1 MFSKIGYC
9 YCYENYIIIIMEVE
23 DGMSM
28 KAQRSEHCHQT
39 SSSVFVGQQS
49 LKEAQWAERS
59 LQSSKA
65 EFKSQPGQV

>member
-1 MFSKIGYC
+1 
-9 YCYENYIIIIMEVE
+9 MEVE